1 MLDVNGRYIVTV
13 DDKEFDLTLSKQ
25 DSCFIVVSKGV
36 EYRIAAEK
44 LTDRKFLF
52 KINDNTSEIDISR
65 NGDHLDLFL
74 EGKDVNVTVEP
85 YNLAELKKRAGL
97 ALGAVKEKI
106 IRAPMPGL
114 ILSLAVKSGDSIK
127 KGETLL
133 IIEAMK
139 MENIIRANADGR
151 IKDIFVAQGRAVEK
165 NEKMLEFE

>member
-1 MLDVNGRYIVTV
+1 MSNPEERYIVTV

-25 DSCFIVVSKGV
+25 ESIFVVNSNGV
-36 EYRIAAEK
+36 EYRVEAEK

-52 KINDNTSEIDISR
+52 KINETTSEVDINR

-85 YNLAELKKRAGL
+85 YNLADLKKRAGL
-97 ALGAVKEKI
+97 ALGIVKEKI

-114 ILSLAVKSGDSIK
+114 ILSLAVRPGDTVR

-139 MENIIRANADGR
+139 MENIIRASADGR
-151 IKDIFVAQGRAVEK
+151 VKEIFVGPGRAVDK
-165 NEKMLEFE
+165 NEKLLEFE

>member
-1 MLDVNGRYIVTV
+1 VSDTKERYIVTV
-13 DDKEFDLTLSKQ
+13 DDKEFDLTLTRQ
-25 DSCFIVVSKGV
+25 DACFKVVSNGV
-36 EYRIAAEK
+36 AYFVSAEK

-52 KINDNTSEIDISR
+52 KINESTSEIDISR

-97 ALGAVKEKI
+97 ALGLVKEKI
-106 IRAPMPGL
+106 VRAPMPGL
-114 ILSLAVKSGDSIK
+114 ILSLTVKPGDMIK

-139 MENIIRANADGR
+139 MENIIRASADGR
-151 IKDIFVAQGRAVEK
+151 IKELFVEPGRAVDK
-165 NEKMLEFE
+165 NEKLLEFE